1 MDRAERRRQARQ
13 DEQKLAS
20 GIDLTS
26 PDREPVASLTR
37 HLHGLFEKAKQTGGI
52 EAPVRYLHSQITA
65 TAGKLKDI
73 KIACAKGCSHCCHS
87 WVSVTAPEVLYVARA
102 VRKRGAMAAD
112 RVASTHAVTGLLNF
126 TARQQQPIAC
136 PQLVDNACSIYEDR
150 PTICR
155 FTASGDAAACE
166 RAYWQLSGEDIP
178 RPRLY
183 LMGRNIYAVAL
194 AGALRRAG
202 LPFVAYEFNTAL
214 ACALAMPDP
223 ERAWLSG
230 QDIFADVPRDPVD
243 VFTTPAVQAMYNH
256 TFAD

>member
-37 HLHGLFEKAKQTGGI
+37 HLHGLFEKARQTASI
-52 EAPVRYLHSQITA
+52 EAPVRYLHSQITT

-102 VRKRGAMAAD
+102 VRSRGVSAMAQ
-112 RVASTHAVTGLLNF
+112 VASTHATTGQLDF

-136 PQLVDNACSIYEDR
+136 PQLVEDACSIYQHR

-155 FTASGDAAACE
+155 FTASADADACQ
-166 RAYWQLSGEDIP
+166 RAYWQLTGEDIP
-178 RPRLY
+178 RPCLY

-202 LPFVAYEFNTAL
+202 LPFYAYEFNAAL
-214 ACALAMPDP
+214 ACALALPDP

-243 VFTTPAVQAMYNH
+243 VFTTPAVQALYDH
-256 TFAD
+256 TFAG